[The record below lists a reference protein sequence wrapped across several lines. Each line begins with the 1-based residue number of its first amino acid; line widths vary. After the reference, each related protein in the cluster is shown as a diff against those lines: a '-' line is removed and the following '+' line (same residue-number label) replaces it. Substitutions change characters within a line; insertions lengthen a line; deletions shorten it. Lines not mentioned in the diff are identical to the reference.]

1 MTENV
6 ADKSVEQLKQER
18 HRDYE
23 VYPQGTMQEVFDD
36 LADRREK
43 CPITFSEKGGFWLA
57 TSYDDISSIL
67 RRNNRGFVSFPN
79 IPDGKVAFGQKAQI
93 PIELDGPIHTQYRKL
108 LDPLL
113 SPARIAA
120 IEDDIRAVA
129 NDLIDGFI
137 ETGQCDVVPQF
148 AFPFPG
154 INFLTLMGWPLEDA
168 EKMNE
173 WVEIFLKGVPGGTEE
188 ETLQARIRASQES
201 RAYIQAIVDDRRANP
216 RDDITTTIVQ
226 TEFDG
231 EPISDSD
238 LSDLFVLM
246 LMAGL
251 DTVQSVIAQSMAY
264 LAEHQDRW
272 EQMFASPDSL
282 EPAIEELLRWTS
294 PAMPTRNVAE
304 ETATVGDMTL
314 PRGERVFC
322 PLNAAN
328 RDPKYFEDPDEVKFD
343 RVDPKPHVTFSL
355 GAHRC
360 VGVHLAR
367 TELKVAFQELH
378 RRIPHFRLVEGE
390 KPRELM
396 ALTWSVDNVKIAFDP
411 AG

>member
-1 MTENV
+1 MTEDV
-6 ADKSVEQLKQER
+6 QEKSLDELKKEL

-23 VYPQGTMQEVFDD
+23 VYPKGTMQEVFDD
-36 LADRREK
+36 IADRREK
-43 CPITFSEKGGFWLA
+43 CPISFSEKGGFWLA
-57 TSYDDISSIL
+57 TTYDDISSVL

-93 PIELDGPIHTQYRKL
+93 PIELDGPIHSQYRKL

-113 SPARIAA
+113 SPARVAA
-120 IEDDIRAVA
+120 LEDDIRKVAVG
-129 NDLIDGFI
+129 LIDGFI
-137 ETGQCDVVPQF
+137 DSGTCDVVPQF

-154 INFLTLMGWPLEDA
+154 TVFLSLMGWPLEDA
-168 EKMNE
+168 EQMNE

-188 ETLQARIRASQES
+188 ETMNARNKASQES
-201 RAYIQAIVDDRRANP
+201 RAYIQAIVEDRRASP
-216 RDDITTTIVQ
+216 REDITTTIVQ

-238 LSDLFVLM
+238 LSDLFVLL

-264 LAEHQDRW
+264 MAEHQDLW
-272 EQMFASPDSL
+272 EQMFATPEALD
-282 EPAIEELLRWTS
+282 PAIEELLRWTS

-304 ETATVGDMTL
+304 ESATVGGLTL
-314 PRGERVFC
+314 PKGERVFC

-328 RDPKYFEDPDEVKFD
+328 RDPKYFDDPDVVKFD
-343 RVDPKPHVTFSL
+343 RVEPKPHLTFSL

-367 TELKVAFQELH
+367 LELKVAFQELH
-378 RRIPHFRLVEGE
+378 RRIPSFRLVDGVE
-390 KPRELM
+390 PRELM
-396 ALTWSVDNVKIAFDP
+396 ALTWSVDNVKIEFDP
-411 AG
+411 A

>member
-1 MTENV
+1 MTDNV
-6 ADKSVEQLKQER
+6 VDKSIDELKRER
-18 HRDYE
+18 RRDYD

-43 CPITFSEKGGFWLA
+43 CPISYSEKGGFWLA
-57 TSYDDISSIL
+57 TTYDDISSIL

-79 IPDGKVAFGQKAQI
+79 IPDGKPAFGQKAQI
-93 PIELDGPIHTQYRKL
+93 PIELDGPIHSQYRKL

-120 IEDDIRAVA
+120 LEGQIRAVA

-137 ETGQCDVVPQF
+137 DTGRCDVVPQF

-154 INFLTLMGWPLEDA
+154 TVFLSLMGWPLEDA
-168 EKMNE
+168 DRMNE

-188 ETLQARIRASQES
+188 ETTQARIRASQES

-216 RDDITTTIVQ
+216 RDDITTAIVNADI
-226 TEFDG
+226 DG
-231 EPISDSD
+231 AKISDSD
-238 LSDLFVLM
+238 LSDLFVLL

-251 DTVQSVIAQSMAY
+251 DTVQSVIAQSLAY
-264 LAEHQDRW
+264 LARHQDQW
-272 EQMFASPDSL
+272 QQMFAGPDEL

-304 ETATVGDMTL
+304 ETATVGDIVL

-343 RVDPKPHVTFSL
+343 RVDPKPHLTFSL

-367 TELKVAFQELH
+367 MELRVAFQELH
-378 RRIPHFRLVEGE
+378 RRIPSFRLAEGVE
-390 KPRELM
+390 PREHM
-396 ALTWSVDNVKIAFDP
+396 ALTWSVDNVVIEFDP

>member
-1 MTENV
+1 MTEDV
-6 ADKSVEQLKQER
+6 AAKSLEQLKEER

-36 LADRREK
+36 IADRREK
-43 CPITFSEKGGFWLA
+43 CPISFSEKGGFWLA
-57 TSYDDISSIL
+57 TSYDDISSVL

-93 PIELDGPIHTQYRKL
+93 PIELDGPIHAQYRKL

-113 SPARIAA
+113 SPARVAA
-120 IEDDIRAVA
+120 LEENIREVA

-137 ETGQCDVVPQF
+137 ESGRCDVVPQF

-154 INFLTLMGWPLEDA
+154 TVFLSLMGWPLEDA
-168 EKMNE
+168 EQMNE

-188 ETLQARIRASQES
+188 ETMQARIKASEES
-201 RAYIQAIVDDRRANP
+201 RAYIQAIVEDRRADP
-216 RDDITTTIVQ
+216 RDDITTTIVNAD
-226 TEFDG
+226 FDG

-238 LSDLFVLM
+238 LSDLFVLL

-264 LAEHQDRW
+264 LAEHQDHW
-272 EQMFASPDSL
+272 DQMFATSESL

-304 ETATVGDMTL
+304 ESAKVGDMVL
-314 PRGERVFC
+314 PKGERVFC

-328 RDPKYFEDPDEVKFD
+328 RDPKYFEEPDEVKFD
-343 RVDPKPHVTFSL
+343 RVDPKPHLTFSL

-367 TELKVAFQELH
+367 MELKVAFEELR
-378 RRIPHFRLVEGE
+378 RRIPSFRLADGE
-390 KPRELM
+390 KPVEHM
-396 ALTWSVDNVKIAFDP
+396 ALTWSVDNVKIEFDP
-411 AG
+411 AS